1 MSKNTEKS
9 NNVNKEIE
17 RLTKIISEKDECID
31 SLDEELCGVRKFLY
45 EKGLLQEFFTSEFYH
60 DTYNNS

>member
-9 NNVNKEIE
+9 NNMNKEIE

-31 SLDEELCGVRKFLY
+31 SLDEELCRVRKFLH
-45 EKGLLQEFFTSEFYH
+45 EKGLLQELFTSEFYH

>member
-9 NNVNKEIE
+9 NNANKEIE

-31 SLDEELCGVRKFLY
+31 SLDEELC
-45 EKGLLQEFFTSEFYH
+45 
-60 DTYNNS
+60 